1 MNNSEVLDVMI
12 SRLGNRKNFPREEL
26 LRELNLKIEEK
37 ERGSFLPW
45 FLESVHEVTITPP
58 ASYIELPADF
68 LREFEGGQL
77 ELVTAAGYTTY
88 PVKRPYEVITQT
100 YKDYVEAGVPGA
112 YAIYAGRL
120 YLAPRPDVE
129 YLVSLPYIRRSTTVL
144 DDNSQVTDWLANAFN
159 FIIYATLVDVAANNL
174 KDDNS
179 ATKFA
184 NLANSAFVELYKYH
198 ESRQHTNADYN
209 IGDE

>member
-1 MNNSEVLDVMI
+1 MNNSEALDLMI
-12 SRLGNRKNFPREEL
+12 KRLGNRKNFPREEL
-26 LRELNLKIEEK
+26 LMELNLKIKEK

-45 FLESVHEVTITPP
+45 FLEATHEVEIVPP

-88 PVKRPYEVITQT
+88 PVKRSYEVITQT
-100 YKDYVEAGVPGA
+100 YKDYVEAGPPGA
-112 YAIYAGRL
+112 YAIYGGRL
-120 YLAPRPDVE
+120 YLAPRPDTT
-129 YLVSLPYIRRSTTVL
+129 YLVSLPYLRKSAEVV
-144 DDNSQVTDWLANAFN
+144 DDATEVSDWLAEAFN
-159 FIIYATLVDVAANNL
+159 FITYAALMDIAANNL

-179 ATKFA
+179 AQKFSG
-184 NLANSAFVELYKYH
+184 LANAAFVELYKYH

-209 IGDE
+209 IGEE